1 MPQGKMIVLDLYAD
15 IHPVWQRTESFYG
28 QPFIWCML
36 HNFGGNIGFYGNF
49 MKVTTGIK
57 WHRTCHGVY
66 DKDNPVDEVFQGNS
80 VGIVWHAFYPFSSC
94 FLLGIFIDG
103 VFNWDNPGNST
114 GGVWHGSSNLP
125 FCLRP

>member
-49 MKVTTGIK
+49 MNVTTGIK
-57 WHRTCHGVY
+57 WHWTCYGVY

-80 VGIVWHAFYPFSSC
+80 VGIVWHASYPISSC
-94 FLLGIFIDG
+94 FL
-103 VFNWDNPGNST
+103 
-114 GGVWHGSSNLP
+114 
-125 FCLRP
+125 